1 MPGFKRSTSVMSN
14 LDKKMKQEQQQLPTS
29 PASTVELGD
38 SPVIFDLEP
47 PAYSTPIKQQQQQQ
61 DINHEA
67 LKFHDGIKRYNGY
80 VCKFLKKPVK
90 LQLFSAAMSVTYNSG
105 VAVFSM
111 PRLMRAR
118 LIQKVDKILETG
130 APDPAAVWKN
140 PFRRSPVF
148 LTLGHHARLFRQ
160 LNTGETAEP
169 FPMQELKR
177 GMYFHGRLAID
188 VLGVKSSN
196 TVNEL
201 SLMLRVK
208 EMYMMANQVTRATDD
223 DENMGTCTL
232 EEPLECEDGSED
244 DGVDY

>member
-38 SPVIFDLEP
+38 SPGIFDLEP
-47 PAYSTPIKQQQQQQ
+47 PAYSTPIKQQ

-130 APDPAAVWKN
+130 APDPAAV
-140 PFRRSPVF
+140 
-148 LTLGHHARLFRQ
+148 
-160 LNTGETAEP
+160 
-169 FPMQELKR
+169 
-177 GMYFHGRLAID
+177 
-188 VLGVKSSN
+188 
-196 TVNEL
+196 
-201 SLMLRVK
+201 
-208 EMYMMANQVTRATDD
+208 
-223 DENMGTCTL
+223 
-232 EEPLECEDGSED
+232 
-244 DGVDY
+244 